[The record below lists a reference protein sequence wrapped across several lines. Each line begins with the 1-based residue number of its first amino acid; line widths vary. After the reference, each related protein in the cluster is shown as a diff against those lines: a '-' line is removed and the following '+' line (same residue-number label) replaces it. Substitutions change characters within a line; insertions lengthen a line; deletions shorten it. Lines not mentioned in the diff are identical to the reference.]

1 MLSFQPKNFPLSGSQ
16 FIEDTFNQAQY
27 NNYKEICYWQNY
39 YQATNEMFNMLEIK
53 LQFMKFKIKAWPW
66 LVDEVMTGVLLHLTA
81 LTDDER
87 LTYIMLT
94 FY

>member
-1 MLSFQPKNFPLSGSQ
+1 
-16 FIEDTFNQAQY
+16 
-27 NNYKEICYWQNY
+27 
-39 YQATNEMFNMLEIK
+39 MFNMLEIK
-53 LQFMKFKIKAWPW
+53 LQFMKFKIRAWPW